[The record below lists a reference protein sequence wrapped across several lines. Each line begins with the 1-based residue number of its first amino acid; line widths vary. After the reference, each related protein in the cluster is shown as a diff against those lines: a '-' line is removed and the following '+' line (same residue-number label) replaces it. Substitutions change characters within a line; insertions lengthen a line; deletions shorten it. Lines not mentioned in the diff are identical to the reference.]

1 MKRDWILE
9 TVDSLYA
16 AAMGEIAWDP
26 VLTSIAEELNA
37 DGATMEIHRV
47 DNKQVARIESIRLD
61 MSNAMRYA
69 RDYSHNPRNAYLHT
83 FRNGVIGHDHLL
95 IDEPEMDRDPFY
107 QELLAPS
114 GLRYFI
120 SAQTPILDDNFVA
133 FLAFQLRARDGAA
146 GDKHFTVMRLL
157 EPHIKRALSLAWI
170 GQRDQ
175 VDPERFARQLTSL
188 GLTAAES
195 QLAKCLALG
204 EALPDYA
211 RRNGR
216 STNTV
221 HTHYRRIK
229 DKLDCANQTELLARL
244 HALKSS

>member
-9 TVDSLYA
+9 TVDGMYA
-16 AAMGEIAWDP
+16 AATGEIAWDP
-26 VLTSIAEELNA
+26 VLTTIAEELNA

-47 DNKQVARIESIRLD
+47 DDKRVARIESVRLD

-69 RDYSHNPRNAYLHT
+69 RDYSHNPRNAFLHT

-146 GDKHFTVMRLL
+146 SDRHFTVMRLL
-157 EPHIKRALSLAWI
+157 EPHIKRALSVAWI

-175 VDPERFARQLTSL
+175 VDPERFVRVLASL
-188 GLTAAES
+188 GLTAAEC

-244 HALKSS
+244 HMLKAS